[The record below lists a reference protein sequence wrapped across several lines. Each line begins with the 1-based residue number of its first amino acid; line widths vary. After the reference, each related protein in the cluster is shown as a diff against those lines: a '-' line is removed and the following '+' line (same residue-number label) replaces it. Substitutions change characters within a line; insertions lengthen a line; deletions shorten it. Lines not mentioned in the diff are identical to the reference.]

1 MGIFDHSS
9 RRALVSSHTDVGPEG
24 LALSLCSNS
33 SQRCSMGLRSGLC
46 AGHTLSSMSLW
57 SCFVLWC
64 TVMLEEE
71 GASSKLFPQ
80 SWSMELSK
88 MSWCAEAF
96 RVPLTGTKGPSP
108 APEKHPHTIIPPP
121 PNFTL
126 GTMQSHKYGSP
137 GNLQTQT
144 GPSDCQMEK
153 RDWSLQRTR
162 LHCSRVQWRRALHH
176 CIHALHVT
184 W

>member
-1 MGIFDHSS
+1 MQ
-9 RRALVSSHTDVGPEG
+9 A
-24 LALSLCSNS
+24 
-33 SQRCSMGLRSGLC
+33 SQVDP
-46 AGHTLSSMSLW
+46 HQTLSSMSLW
-57 SCFVLWC
+57 TCFVLWC

-162 LHCSRVQWRRALHH
+162 LQCSRVQWRRALHH